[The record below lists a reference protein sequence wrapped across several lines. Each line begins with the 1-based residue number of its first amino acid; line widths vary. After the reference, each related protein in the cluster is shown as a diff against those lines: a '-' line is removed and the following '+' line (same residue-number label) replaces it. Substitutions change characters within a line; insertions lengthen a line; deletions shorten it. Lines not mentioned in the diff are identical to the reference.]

1 MPPNLSSDGLKA
13 AAHVKRQASPR
24 QIWALGDHP
33 RTYHLTA
40 FPPIDFSQVRTTPL
54 SAVEWAKPLRLVT
67 SCTGRQLQP
76 STAKKSSLHR
86 RLFGLQLKMQL
97 RSQER
102 EQHFGVH
109 A

>member
-54 SAVEWAKPLRLVT
+54 SAVE
-67 SCTGRQLQP
+67 
-76 STAKKSSLHR
+76 
-86 RLFGLQLKMQL
+86 
-97 RSQER
+97 
-102 EQHFGVH
+102 
-109 A
+109 